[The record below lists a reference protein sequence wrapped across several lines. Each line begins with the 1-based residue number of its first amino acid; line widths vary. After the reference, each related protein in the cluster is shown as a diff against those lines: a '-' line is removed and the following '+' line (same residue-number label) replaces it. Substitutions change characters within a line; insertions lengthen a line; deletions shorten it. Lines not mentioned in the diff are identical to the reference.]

1 MSDSTIANIVSAFI
15 ARHGLLDKCHTYLV
29 ALSGGADSVA
39 LLLLLLEL
47 GYDVEGVHC
56 NFHLR
61 GEESD
66 RDESFVKQLCS
77 MKNVPLHFVHFE
89 TREYASLHKISIEMA
104 ARQLRYAYFEQL
116 RNDINADAICVAHH
130 RNDNVETVIMNLLR
144 GTGIHGLAGIK
155 PRNGRIVRPLLCVS
169 RSEIENYL
177 EVIGQDY
184 VTDSTNLVPDVTRN
198 KIRLELLPL
207 METINESA
215 VNNIQRTAQYLSEA
229 VKVYDD
235 GIDKGIAS
243 VKTIANGFT
252 VIDIGSLLDLPSPE
266 CVLFAI
272 LNDYGFTSSQ
282 VTQIFA
288 NISLQTGRT
297 FSSGTYDLVFDRGK
311 IVIATCMPMPSPILM
326 PEVGTYIMNDGLR
339 INMATELIDD
349 CFHIS
354 RESNRVNLNA
364 AKIRF
369 PLTLR
374 SVQAGDRFI
383 PFGMKG
389 SKLVSDYLTDCK
401 MNVLQKKRQLVMTDA
416 SGNIVWLVGKRI
428 DDRYKITNVS
438 NEALV
443 ITVSKNK

>member
-1 MSDSTIANIVSAFI
+1 MSDITIANIVSAFI

-77 MKNVPLHFVHFE
+77 IKNVPLHLVHFE

-184 VTDSTNLVPDVTRN
+184 VTDSTNLEDIYTRN
-198 KIRLELLPL
+198 KIRLDIIPLFKQINPSFCESVFETAQRLADVAAIYRQAINSSIERVMVSPDGMSIEKLLCEVSPQ
-207 METINESA
+207 A
-215 VNNIQRTAQYLSEA
+215 VLYEWLSPFGFNSSQIKDVMRSLKSTSGKMFFSNDWALLRDREQLLLRERNAGEEDYRLNVRMFSVGAGFEVPKCNNIAY
-229 VKVYDD
+229 
-235 GIDKGIAS
+235 IDADKLCGEL
-243 VKTIANGFT
+243 K
-252 VIDIGSLLDLPSPE
+252 L
-266 CVLFAI
+266 
-272 LNDYGFTSSQ
+272 
-282 VTQIFA
+282 
-288 NISLQTGRT
+288 RKWK
-297 FSSGTYDLVFDRGK
+297 SGDKFV
-311 IVIATCMPMPSPILM
+311 
-326 PEVGTYIMNDGLR
+326 
-339 INMATELIDD
+339 
-349 CFHIS
+349 
-354 RESNRVNLNA
+354 
-364 AKIRF
+364 
-369 PLTLR
+369 
-374 SVQAGDRFI
+374 

-389 SKLVSDYLTDCK
+389 FKKVRDYLRDRK
-401 MNVLQKKRQLVMTDA
+401 LSLFEKENVMVVT
-416 SGNIVWLVGKRI
+416 SGEEIVWLVNERTDNRFRI
-428 DDRYKITNVS
+428 DSKTVNVVEIEVLS
-438 NEALV
+438 
-443 ITVSKNK
+443 SK